1 MIWQDK
7 GFLLSV
13 NKYNENSSVAEF
25 YTSEHGKSSGIIFGS
40 SSKKIKSYLIPGN
53 KLHINYSSKNSN
65 SIGNF
70 KIEID
75 KITTPFYLNDK
86 IKLQAIIYILQIIK
100 ILTVE
105 NQSNVKIFR
114 QIENFFKFLENDTW
128 IKNFIHCELALFKA
142 LGYEIN
148 FNNYVKKK
156 NFNGIDHYVSI
167 YDENKIVPSFLLN
180 NDNKKNINNDELLK
194 SINVLGDFL
203 NKSILQDTNISVP
216 ISRLKLVEFL
226 SNL

>member
-1 MIWQDK
+1 M
-7 GFLLSV
+7 
-13 NKYNENSSVAEF
+13 
-25 YTSEHGKSSGIIFGS
+25 
-40 SSKKIKSYLIPGN
+40 
-53 KLHINYSSKNSN
+53 HINYSSKNSN

-128 IKNFIHCELALFKA
+128 IKDFIHCELALFKA

>member
-25 YTSEHGKSSGIIFGS
+25 YTYEHGKSSGIIFGS

-53 KLHINYSSKNSN
+53 KLHINYSSKNNN
-65 SIGNF
+65 SVGNF

-86 IKLQAIIYILQIIK
+86 IKLQSIIYILQIIK

-128 IKNFIHCELALFKA
+128 IKDFIHCELALFKA